1 MGRPK
6 KNKEVIKSRPEKGRL
21 EGPSRFDIGQETKN
35 SIWGILSFILAVVSV
50 LSFIGRAGQG
60 GALFDSFA
68 RSLFGWGFFII
79 PVALVLLGVAFI
91 KSISRKI
98 YFSAVFGT
106 ILFTLATLAI
116 FFIFGEGSFNVRVTQ
131 GGYLGII
138 LGLPL
143 LKSVGF
149 VASAIILV
157 ALILISVLVSL
168 DVSITGL
175 FYKNEVDEEVDEVS
189 SSFFMDFNLDKFKPN
204 TLSKSIANANFS
216 SSFKSDFKTSCNTA
230 MAIGVFRSSFIA
242 RKNLSLYRSKFTH
255 LSSSNSKLFSNI
267 PFDSFS
273 PAGTQLN
280 SLI

>member
-98 YFSAVFGT
+98 
-106 ILFTLATLAI
+106 ITL
-116 FFIFGEGSFNVRVTQ
+116 
-131 GGYLGII
+131 
-138 LGLPL
+138 
-143 LKSVGF
+143 
-149 VASAIILV
+149 
-157 ALILISVLVSL
+157 
-168 DVSITGL
+168 
-175 FYKNEVDEEVDEVS
+175 
-189 SSFFMDFNLDKFKPN
+189 
-204 TLSKSIANANFS
+204 
-216 SSFKSDFKTSCNTA
+216 
-230 MAIGVFRSSFIA
+230 
-242 RKNLSLYRSKFTH
+242 
-255 LSSSNSKLFSNI
+255 
-267 PFDSFS
+267 
-273 PAGTQLN
+273 
-280 SLI
+280 